1 MTDRV
6 AALTVVLDE
15 DIRIDDVEF
24 IVNAIKAI
32 RHVQSV
38 KPIVSNW
45 EVHVAEERVR
55 REIYAK
61 IFDIVYPDRHKK
73 DRE

>member
-6 AALTVVLDE
+6 AAFTVVLDQN
-15 DIRIDDVEF
+15 IRIDDVEF

-38 KPIVSNW
+38 KPIVSNY
-45 EVHVAEERVR
+45 ELHIAEERVR
-55 REIYAK
+55 REIYGK